1 MVTKVHLD
9 ALKGEAASVQGL
21 LARLGDRDI
30 LSSVSL
36 RQRLN
41 QLQAEIDS
49 YERQQPT
56 LADVALIFDGEPV
69 EGSHSIDAEFAGK
82 ALQTYQD
89 LLTKQVA
96 VASGELRERGR
107 LPQQAQDAARMHVT
121 SLVHGSFGF
130 VLQEAGAEQTTM
142 FETPAKVAVR
152 EVSNLLRVVAS
163 PNEAPFEQL
172 IEDID
177 VRVFSTLKRFVG
189 IVFKGNA
196 TMRVAERDVELRL
209 DSGSLQR
216 AYQRLSATDVSEAEE
231 VVVGELLGLVPIQRR
246 FDFRRGD
253 DGTLITG
260 RVSQLLSAGYLER
273 IENEG
278 LIAGREWRARIVTKV
293 VEHADGR
300 HLSTNHTLIDLV
312 EV

>member
-30 LSSVSL
+30 LSSISL
-36 RQRLN
+36 RQRLT
-41 QLQAEIDS
+41 QLQEEIAR
-49 YERQQPT
+49 YERELPT
-56 LADVALIFDGEPV
+56 QANVALIFDGEPV
-69 EGSHSIDAEFAGK
+69 EGSQSIDADFAGK

-107 LPQQAQDAARMHVT
+107 LPQQAHDAARMHVT

-130 VLQEAGAEQTTM
+130 VLQEAGSEQAAL
-142 FETPAKVAVR
+142 FESPAKAAVR
-152 EVSNLLRVVAS
+152 EVSNLLRTVSA
-163 PNEAPFEQL
+163 PNEGPFEQL
-172 IEDID
+172 IEELDE
-177 VRVFSTLKRFVG
+177 RVFSTLKRFVG

-209 DSGSLQR
+209 DPGSLER
-216 AYQRLSATDVSEAEE
+216 AYQRLSATDVSESED

-246 FDFRRGD
+246 FDFRSRDNGQV
-253 DGTLITG
+253 ITG

-278 LIAGREWRARIVTKV
+278 LIAGREWRARIITKV

-300 HLSTNHTLIDLV
+300 HLSTHHTLVDLV